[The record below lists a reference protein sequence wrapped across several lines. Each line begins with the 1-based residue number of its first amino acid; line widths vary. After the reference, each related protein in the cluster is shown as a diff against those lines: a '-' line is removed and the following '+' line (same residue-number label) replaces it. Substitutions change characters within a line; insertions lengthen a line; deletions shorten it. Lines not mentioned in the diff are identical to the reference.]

1 MRLWE
6 LESLVN
12 PTQLW
17 ELESVME
24 SMTPWERMEISKRM
38 MAKSNPAERPGRERL
53 QLQGSYGAV
62 FAFVV
67 ALASG
72 PFWCCVHTT

>member
-38 MAKSNPAERPGRERL
+38 MAKGNPACPAGLEAC
-53 QLQGSYGAV
+53 S
-62 FAFVV
+62 
-67 ALASG
+67 
-72 PFWCCVHTT
+72 